1 MVASRPLGPL
11 DVAQQESPRADTSP
25 AASVSTSPSSPARPL
40 LPAERDINAAMD
52 GFNAGVVDFL
62 KGKEGVVSFAKRPT
76 HFVFA
81 LGVVFFYLFS
91 ASPAVFLL
99 QRRLSHTTETC
110 RTWTIPMVYPLVWY
124 NRPFLC
130 SLQSFTVC
138 EMRHELKRLSDY

>member
-62 KGKEGVVSFAKRPT
+62 KGKEGVVSFTKSPT

-81 LGVVFFYLFS
+81 LGVVFFLFIFRVS
-91 ASPAVFLL
+91 CCLSSPASSLAHDGNMSHLDHSNGLSSRLVQSAFL
-99 QRRLSHTTETC
+99 
-110 RTWTIPMVYPLVWY
+110 V
-124 NRPFLC
+124 
-130 SLQSFTVC
+130 QSPIVHG
-138 EMRHELKRLSDY
+138 MRNAT